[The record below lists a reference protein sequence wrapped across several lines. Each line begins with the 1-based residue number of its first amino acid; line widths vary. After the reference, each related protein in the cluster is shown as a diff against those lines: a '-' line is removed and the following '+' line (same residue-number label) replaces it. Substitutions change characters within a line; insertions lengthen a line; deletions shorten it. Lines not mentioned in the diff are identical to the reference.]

1 MADFRKNNKLNTTL
15 LLLVLGVLGLGAVI
29 VLYPVYLKKEKLRE
43 SNHQLHEQLKIKE
56 YERAD
61 LNKKVYGLAADP
73 YMVEKVA
80 REKFRLCREGEII
93 LFYDEK
99 ELKN

>member
-1 MADFRKNNKLNTTL
+1 MADFKKNNRVNTTL
-15 LLLVLGVLGLGAVI
+15 LLVVLAAFGLGAVI
-29 VLYPVYLKKEKLRE
+29 VLYPVYLKKEKLKA
-43 SNHQLHEQLKIKE
+43 SNYKLHEQLKIKE
-56 YERAD
+56 YERTE
-61 LNKKVYGLAADP
+61 LSRKVHGLYTDP

-99 ELKN
+99 ELEK

>member
-1 MADFRKNNKLNTTL
+1 MADFKKNNKVNTTL
-15 LLLVLGVLGLGAVI
+15 LLIVLGAIGLGAVV

-43 SNHQLHEQLKIKE
+43 SNYMLRQQLKDKE

-61 LNKKVYGLAADP
+61 LARKVKGLHSDP

-93 LFYDEK
+93 LFYNDSEYK
-99 ELKN
+99 

>member
-1 MADFRKNNKLNTTL
+1 MADFKKNNRVNTTL
-15 LLLVLGVLGLGAVI
+15 LLLVLAALGLGAVV

-43 SNHQLHEQLKIKE
+43 SNYKLHEQLKLKE
-56 YERAD
+56 YKRAELSRD
-61 LNKKVYGLAADP
+61 LYALNNEP

-80 REKFRLCREGEII
+80 REKFRLCKEGEII
-93 LFYDEK
+93 LFYDEA